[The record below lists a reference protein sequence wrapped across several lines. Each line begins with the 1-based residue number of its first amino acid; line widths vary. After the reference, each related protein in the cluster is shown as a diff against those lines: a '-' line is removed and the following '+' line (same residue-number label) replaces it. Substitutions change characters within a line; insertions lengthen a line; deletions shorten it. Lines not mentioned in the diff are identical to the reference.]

1 MPKSH
6 SRSRKPRK
14 GGRWPGDPDRRV
26 KYVLRFRRKGDEIVP
41 ETKLIRRGR
50 RPEERE
56 LAPEQAQL
64 DRREELRRERRATS
78 QELGETVKQLNT
90 GLRTL

>member
-26 KYVLRFRRKGDEIVP
+26 KYVLRYRRKGDEVVP
-41 ETKLIRRGR
+41 ETRLVRRGR
-50 RPEERE
+50 RPLERE
-56 LAPEQAQL
+56 LAPETQQL
-64 DRREELRRERRATS
+64 TRRKELRRDRRATQ
-78 QELGETVKQLNT
+78 QELGETVKQLNA
-90 GLRTL
+90 GLRAM

>member
-26 KYVLRFRRKGDEIVP
+26 KYVLRYRRKGEEVVP
-41 ETKLIRRGR
+41 ETKLVRRGS
-50 RPEERE
+50 RPEPRE

-64 DRREELRRERRATS
+64 DRREELRRDRRAAA
-78 QELGETVKQLNT
+78 QELGETVKQMNT
-90 GLRTL
+90 GLRAL